1 MRRRNNKKQSGGKSS
16 SRKQKTTATN
26 YVNQVTHQLFY
37 EQPFVVTQAS
47 SGTGGISST
56 GGGSGASITSVGYV
70 AVDPF
75 TIGGRFAFMAGMF
88 AQYKI
93 NYIKFTFIP
102 DASATGYL
110 ENIAGGTTT
119 PVMINRDFAWCLIK
133 DSADSATMT
142 ATQILIS
149 GGRYSSTT
157 RRSTL
162 SVRNLPWMFTTTT
175 SSYVLPPTGVDFR
188 TVAPLALRFAYR
200 QASTTGTQQY
210 GDIMMEANVSF
221 RGPLVYAA
229 TIGVSP
235 SLPDGG
241 KESKSDEQKSDSPVI
256 ISSQS
261 KSQSHITSFSLISSK
276 K

>member
-1 MRRRNNKKQSGGKSS
+1 MKRRNNKNKKGGKFSS
-16 SRKQKTTATN
+16 QSKKTTASS

-47 SGTGGISST
+47 SGTGGISSS

-102 DASATGYL
+102 DSSASGYL

-157 RRSTL
+157 RRSSLT
-162 SVRNLPWMFTTTT
+162 VRNLPWLFTTTT
-175 SSYVLPPTGVDFR
+175 SSYVLPPSGVDFR

-221 RGPLVYAA
+221 KGPLVYAA

-235 SLPDGG
+235 SFLDGE
-241 KESKSDEQKSDSPVI
+241 ESKSDEQKSDSPVI

-261 KSQSHITSFSLISSK
+261 KSPSLLTPLSLISNK